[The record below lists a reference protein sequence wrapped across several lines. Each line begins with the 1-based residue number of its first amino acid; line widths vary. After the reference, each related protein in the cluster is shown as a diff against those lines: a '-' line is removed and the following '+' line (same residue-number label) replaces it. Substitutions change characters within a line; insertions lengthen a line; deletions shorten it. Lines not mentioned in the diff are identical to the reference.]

1 MEQATQLISGIGLET
16 WSLLKSA
23 SFYVLAGFFAAGII
37 EMFLDEGIISRRLG
51 RPNLKSVF
59 WAALLGVPLPL
70 CSCGVLP
77 AAAALRKKGASKGAT
92 LAFLIST
99 PESGADSFFVS
110 LALLD
115 PIMAFFRPLAA
126 FLTATLAGVAENLF
140 GRPDPAPAPREAAAP
155 CHCCKDEVA
164 TKKHGEKFSVNN
176 FRKSMRFAFIEMPAD
191 IGGWL
196 AAGLLIAAAISYAI
210 PGNFID
216 RYLSSDWL
224 AMLAMLAI
232 GIPMYICASA
242 STPIA
247 AALILKGL
255 NPGAALVFLLA
266 GPATNAAGI
275 TVLTKLMGK
284 RTTGIYLASIVA
296 ASLVMGA
303 LLDLVYS
310 GLGINP
316 KAVMG
321 HAAHFMPDWLDLHTA
336 LHSVPSETY

>member
-1 MEQATQLISGIGLET
+1 
-16 WSLLKSA
+16 
-23 SFYVLAGFFAAGII
+23 
-37 EMFLDEGIISRRLG
+37 
-51 RPNLKSVF
+51 
-59 WAALLGVPLPL
+59 
-70 CSCGVLP
+70 
-77 AAAALRKKGASKGAT
+77 
-92 LAFLIST
+92 
-99 PESGADSFFVS
+99 
-110 LALLD
+110 
-115 PIMAFFRPLAA
+115 
-126 FLTATLAGVAENLF
+126 
-140 GRPDPAPAPREAAAP
+140 
-155 CHCCKDEVA
+155 
-164 TKKHGEKFSVNN
+164 
-176 FRKSMRFAFIEMPAD
+176 
-191 IGGWL
+191 
-196 AAGLLIAAAISYAI
+196 
-210 PGNFID
+210 
-216 RYLSSDWL
+216 
-224 AMLAMLAI
+224 MLAI

-321 HAAHFMPDWLDLHTA
+321 HAAHFMPDWLATSSALVLICILLYTLFPQKHTE
-336 LHSVPSETY
+336 HCPPGD